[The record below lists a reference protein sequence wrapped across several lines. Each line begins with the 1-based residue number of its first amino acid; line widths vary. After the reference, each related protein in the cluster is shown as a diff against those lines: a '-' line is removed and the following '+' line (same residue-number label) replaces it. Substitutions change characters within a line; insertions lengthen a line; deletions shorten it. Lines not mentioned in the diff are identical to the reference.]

1 MQIHILFS
9 LAKTLCNELGHFTFS
24 SLHALIQSNTCKNY
38 NSSRNLQT
46 VFTANNTPEMHAFTL
61 KSSDTVLITPK
72 SWIPSSRAEKLI
84 FKGFLVS

>member
-24 SLHALIQSNTCKNY
+24 SLHALIRSSTCKNY

-46 VFTANNTPEMHAFTL
+46 VFTANNTSEMQAFTL
-61 KSSDTVLITPK
+61 ESSDTV
-72 SWIPSSRAEKLI
+72 
-84 FKGFLVS
+84 

>member
-24 SLHALIQSNTCKNY
+24 SLHALIQSSTCKNY

-46 VFTANNTPEMHAFTL
+46 VFTAKNNSEMQAFTL
-61 KSSDTVLITPK
+61 ESSDTV
-72 SWIPSSRAEKLI
+72 
-84 FKGFLVS
+84 